1 MIREAFRVFDND
13 GNGVISA
20 HEFRFYMTHTGE
32 KYTDEEVQFSTLYDT
47 KSTALCIQ
55 VDKIIAEVDLNGDG
69 QIDYEE
75 FVRMMTQ

>member
-1 MIREAFRVFDND
+1 M
-13 GNGVISA
+13 
-20 HEFRFYMTHTGE
+20 H
-32 KYTDEEVQFSTLYDT
+32 
-47 KSTALCIQ
+47 IQ